1 MSLRQRL
8 QATSVSRN
16 LPGSPCAL
24 GQGRA
29 TRGRRGR
36 AGLTG
41 AEGELTPSFT
51 VHVVDEAAREGLQQ
65 QAEDGHAGA
74 EAASVP
80 SGNTRVEDANVD
92 NVQEDGGN
100 QATKKLQGTPS
111 QYHGH

>member
-1 MSLRQRL
+1 MLLR
-8 QATSVSRN
+8 
-16 LPGSPCAL
+16 GSEEI
-24 GQGRA
+24 
-29 TRGRRGR
+29 
-36 AGLTG
+36 G

-100 QATKKLQGTPS
+100 QATKKHAYGIYRVPLGHSPHTQGQDSEVAPS
-111 QYHGH
+111 IGA